1 MYIVPVLFND
11 NRDEMEDED
20 EHNRIRFVRHEFQT
34 GNPYISDTMFMQ
46 KGPGGIGRPFLV
58 VKEESD
64 IPGAKSRCKT
74 ELEFKHG
81 ISVGFGKPQY
91 HTLEW
96 VRKNF
101 DLDKP
106 KIQYGLPLMPWDNR
120 LKTRWDAE
128 HRPDD
133 DDDVIQIRK
142 KKTAKPKPK
151 RKVVKKKKGCGCK

>member
-20 EHNRIRFVRHEFQT
+20 EHFRISSVRHEFQT

-46 KGPGGIGRPFLV
+46 KGSGGIGRPFLV

-64 IPGAKSRCKT
+64 IPKAKSRCKT
-74 ELEFKHG
+74 ELEFKYG
-81 ISVGFGKPQY
+81 ISVGFGKPEY
-91 HTLEW
+91 HTPEW

-106 KIQYGLPLMPWDNR
+106 KIQYGLPLVPWDAR
-120 LKTRWDAE
+120 HKTRWDAA
-128 HRPDD
+128 HKPDD
-133 DDDVIQIRK
+133 NDADVIQIRK

-151 RKVVKKKKGCGCK
+151 RKVVKKCKCK

>member
-20 EHNRIRFVRHEFQT
+20 EQSRISFVRHEFQT
-34 GNPYISDTMFMQ
+34 KNPYISDTMFMHKNLQ
-46 KGPGGIGRPFLV
+46 GRPFLV

-64 IPGAKSRCKT
+64 IPKAKSRCKT
-74 ELEFKHG
+74 ELEFKYG
-81 ISVGFGKPQY
+81 ISVRFGKPEY
-91 HTLEW
+91 HTPEW

-106 KIQYGLPLMPWDNR
+106 KIQYGLPLVPWDTR
-120 LKTRWDAE
+120 HKTPWDAM
-128 HRPDD
+128 HKPDDD